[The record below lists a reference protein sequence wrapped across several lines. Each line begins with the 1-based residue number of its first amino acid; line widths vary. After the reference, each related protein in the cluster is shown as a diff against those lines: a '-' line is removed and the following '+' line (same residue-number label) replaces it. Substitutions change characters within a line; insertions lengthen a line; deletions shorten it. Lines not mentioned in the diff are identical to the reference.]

1 MILTLTGTTFRAEQP
16 GRRRLLASAT
26 LLLAITAGA
35 IGARILL
42 ASNIRAKAPT
52 LDILQKLF
60 GLRGEDIDDAVLY
73 EVWGGTLA
81 RMCARGRVGPGLPPG
96 DAPVPKPPGL
106 WRVSVGHHG
115 RAAGSGRPWDAA
127 TVLIWFVGWAA
138 LTGAGLDGHRT
149 AAFLQRANHVTGAI
163 AD

>member
-73 EVWGGTLA
+73 EVWGELWLA
-81 RMCARGRVGPGLPPG
+81 CALVAGLVLG
-96 DAPVPKPPGL
+96 C
-106 WRVSVGHHG
+106 H
-115 RAAGSGRPWDAA
+115 RATHRCPSHPASGASPWDIMAA
-127 TVLIWFVGWAA
+127 QPAQ
-138 LTGAGLDGHRT
+138 AGLGTPPRSSSGLS
-149 AAFLQRANHVTGAI
+149 AGPP
-163 AD
+163 